1 MVNGLSGTFD
11 PVLAPEL
18 IPEFVGTPPP
28 GGPRQDELPM
38 PEPEVPDVRFS
49 RRDQLV
55 AAWKAAY
62 RIFIG
67 GRPPREFD
75 PEQAAAGRTV
85 ETPESIRA
93 WDRYLAAREDMNDIA
108 KTLKAEFGF
117 DPWTSEAVI
126 PESDYVPA
134 TGGERLRDKA
144 AQARLEQE
152 ERQKIRDDL
161 ELRAAA
167 ELKAKR
173 DVLLTE
179 YTNAIARGDLSI
191 READRK
197 FRSEVEAAGVESE
210 LLRAFA
216 GRSLPAGT
224 EFFPGFSPT
233 GAFGTVYGEL
243 AGDAFPGLRTGGT
256 FEVNPGAL
264 AAQIRAAGIAES
276 ALPTLDLAQQTA
288 MAELA
293 GLTGAGQ
300 GAVLGGDRQTATAA
314 RQMAQV
320 DIPLTPTQT
329 QVRRTHPTRQ
339 AGVR

>member
-1 MVNGLSGTFD
+1 
-11 PVLAPEL
+11 
-18 IPEFVGTPPP
+18 
-28 GGPRQDELPM
+28 M

-264 AAQIRAAGIAES
+264 AAQIRAAGIAETAMPGVDTAQTG
-276 ALPTLDLAQQTA
+276 ALNV

-293 GLTGAGQ
+293 RMAEEEAAAAQAAAQVGT
-300 GAVLGGDRQTATAA
+300 RQTTTAP
-314 RQMAQV
+314 RLMN
-320 DIPLTPTQT
+320 IPPTPTQ
-329 QVRRTHPTRQ
+329 QPLRLTHPTTQ